1 MSALAGAGIGVLYED
16 MAITELR
23 KGTLIKLDPVGMNLN
38 GQIYLIY
45 RRDAELSPVAVEF
58 ITFLREQ
65 RVLTNN
71 QPKDVSP
78 AKKTGWIDKDSQPIA
93 SQRIQNLPA

>member
-1 MSALAGAGIGVLYED
+1 LAGAGIGVLYED

-23 KGTLIKLDPVGMNLN
+23 KGTLIKLDPVGMKLN

-45 RRDAELSPVAVEF
+45 RRDAELSRVAVEF

-65 RVLTNN
+65 RGLLNN
-71 QPKDVSP
+71 DPKGVSP
-78 AKKTGWIDKDSQPIA
+78 AKRTGGLPKP
-93 SQRIQNLPA
+93 RNLSVANGFKIFPMVN